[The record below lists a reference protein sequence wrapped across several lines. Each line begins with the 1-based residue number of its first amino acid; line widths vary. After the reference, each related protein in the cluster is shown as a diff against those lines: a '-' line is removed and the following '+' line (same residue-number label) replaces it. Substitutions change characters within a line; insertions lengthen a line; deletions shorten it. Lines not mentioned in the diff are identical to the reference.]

1 LHWILAMVDLTDLL
15 KTLTPEFGM
24 KRRFNSW
31 KVTCDDRSN
40 YVPSRPG
47 FVWVRASGCIL

>member
-1 LHWILAMVDLTDLL
+1 MVDLTDLL